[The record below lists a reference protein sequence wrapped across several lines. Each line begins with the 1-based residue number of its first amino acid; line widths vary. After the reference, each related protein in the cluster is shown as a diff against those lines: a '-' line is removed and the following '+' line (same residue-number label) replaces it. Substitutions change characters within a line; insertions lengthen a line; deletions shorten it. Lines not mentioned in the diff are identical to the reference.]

1 MTYKT
6 EQITNSFLKLK
17 AYCEKEAFSGWDPYD
32 GLSSKIF
39 GSTPLNSWSITR
51 LAWIQF
57 FKRSPVNL
65 RKLLAVPKEHNPK
78 ALGLFLTAY
87 ANLYKIAE
95 DGDTTFGTKEEI
107 VDKIELL
114 ADMLIDLKAEGYSG
128 TCWGYNFDW
137 QARGGLYFKAYT
149 PTVVATTF
157 AAYGLLDAYEV
168 VGNEKFKQVSVSTA
182 RFLLD
187 DLNRTSKEEG
197 FLFSYAPEFG
207 NNTVYNASL
216 LGSKLLARIH
226 SVNPKDEYFNAAK
239 DSVLAC
245 CNAQNEDGSWYYGE
259 LPFQNW
265 IDSFHTGFNLEAIYD
280 YQRYTGD
287 KRFQK
292 HIEKGFH
299 YYIQNFFLEGGIPK
313 YYHNKTYPIDIH
325 CPAEFITT
333 LSRTGRFQ
341 QHKDLAEKVLNWT
354 VGHMQDERGFFYYQK
369 NKSLTNKIPYMR
381 WSQSWMFAAFSYFLK
396 ETKTE
401 Q

>member
-57 FKRSPVNL
+57 FKRNPVNL

-265 IDSFHTGFNLEAIYD
+265 IDSFHTGFNLEAIFN
-280 YQRYTGD
+280 YQKYTGD
-287 KRFQK
+287 TQFQQNFK
-292 HIEKGFH
+292 QGYK
-299 YYIQNFFLEGGIPK
+299 YYLENFFLKDGTPK
-313 YYHNKTYPIDIH
+313 YYDDNIYPIDSH
-325 CPAEFITT
+325 SPAQFIIT
-333 LSRTGRFQ
+333 LARCKRLNDDFELATKVVQ
-341 QHKDLAEKVLNWT
+341 WTNKNMQHKQ
-354 VGHMQDERGFFYYQK
+354 GYYFYQIHKLYK
-369 NKSLTNKIPYMR
+369 NRIPYMR
-381 WSQSWMFAAFSYFLK
+381 WSQAWMLAALSYYLK
-396 ETKTE
+396 FTHSNA
-401 Q
+401 